1 MGTEPEVLRLVGEVT
16 ERYGSLEAFFTRLRA
31 EFDDQPTMQLPVID
45 PAAGGPMAWSAVA
58 PAPAAVEKP
67 SPATEVATPPAQ
79 YDEDHRDESADEL
92 EDARVPAALAPTPP
106 RGAAGM
112 WGRLTGRM
120 R

>member
-1 MGTEPEVLRLVGEVT
+1 MGTESEVLRLVGEVT

-45 PAAGGPMAWSAVA
+45 PAAGEPMAWSAVA
-58 PAPAAVEKP
+58 PAAAVVEKP
-67 SPATEVATPPAQ
+67 SPAAEVATPPARD
-79 YDEDHRDESADEL
+79 DEDHRDESADEP
-92 EDARVPAALAPTPP
+92 EDARVPVEPAPL

-112 WGRLTGRM
+112 WGRLTARM